1 MVKKYTGVFLKLLIV
16 SYFIT
21 GVLLLLLA
29 LLLYKFHLSDGMV
42 AVGITVIYI
51 MSTFFTG
58 FLAGKGIGH
67 QKYLWG
73 LLLGGAYF
81 GILVMVSLCM
91 NRSPA
96 DIGNNF
102 LITMFLCLASGMLG
116 GMLS

>member
-1 MVKKYTGVFLKLLIV
+1 MKKYISIFLKLVMV

-21 GVLLLLLA
+21 GVLLLFLA
-29 LLLYKFHLSDGMV
+29 FLLYKFHLSDGLV
-42 AVGITVIYI
+42 SAGIILIYI
-51 MSTFFTG
+51 LSTFFTG

-81 GILVMVSLCM
+81 GVLVVVSLCT
-91 NRSPA
+91 NKAPA
-96 DIGNNF
+96 DIAQNF
-102 LITMFLCLASGMLG
+102 LLTMFLCLASGMLG

>member
-1 MVKKYTGVFLKLLIV
+1 MKKYIGIFLKLLIV

-21 GVLLLLLA
+21 GALLLLLA
-29 LLLYKFHLSDGMV
+29 FLLYKFHLSDGMV
-42 AVGITVIYI
+42 SGGIILIYI
-51 MSTFFTG
+51 LSTFFTG

-81 GILVMVSLCM
+81 GVLVIVSLCV

-96 DIGNNF
+96 DIAQNF
-102 LITMFLCLASGMLG
+102 LITLFLCLASGMLG